1 MVLKGATTVIASPN
15 NKALVNFAGAKW
27 LASAGTGDVLAGI
40 ICGLLSNKMEKF
52 QASAFGV
59 WLHSE
64 IGKYLGP
71 ALTAEDIPKNINI
84 VYKKLLKTYI

>member
-1 MVLKGATTVIASPN
+1 
-15 NKALVNFAGAKW
+15 
-27 LASAGTGDVLAGI
+27 
-40 ICGLLSNKMEKF
+40 MERF
-52 QASAFGV
+52 LASAFGV

-84 VYKKLLKTYI
+84 VYKKLLKTYN